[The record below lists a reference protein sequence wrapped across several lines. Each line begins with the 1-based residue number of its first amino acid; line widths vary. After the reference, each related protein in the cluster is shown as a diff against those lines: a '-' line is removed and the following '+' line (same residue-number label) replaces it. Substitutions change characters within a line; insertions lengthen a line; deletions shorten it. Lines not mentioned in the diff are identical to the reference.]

1 MVHFKGNNCF
11 YTPEDLQNLIRAG
24 EIASTCRDLIIK
36 KVKADLSIATLYD
49 YAVNLITHQKDVLL
63 AFPPNISVN
72 AIAAHDTAA
81 IKEERTFRNGDVV
94 KIDIGVNVGE
104 MMCDTART
112 IVVGG
117 QNGDLIEAAE
127 EALQNAIE
135 IIRPNVRPE
144 EIGRVIQH
152 TIRQYRFRPIKNL
165 TGHQITKG
173 KLYAGMIIPNIGKRI
188 GKRPLR
194 RLQAGMILAIEP
206 FSTDG
211 KAGYTKRLSRPLIYS
226 AREKPLS
233 KVGLLLYKLY
243 NSSYFSLRDGVRHL
257 KKRGAKPF
265 NLRQVL
271 ERDHFCSR
279 APLIEASGGM
289 VAQAEHTVLVTTNGC
304 QVLT

>member
-1 MVHFKGNNCF
+1 MVLFKDNNGS
-11 YTPEDLQNLIRAG
+11 YTSEDLQNLIRAG
-24 EIASTCRDLIIK
+24 EVAKYCRDLIIK
-36 KVKADLSIATLYD
+36 KIEVGLSIATLYD
-49 YAVNLITHQKDVLL
+49 YSVNLITHHEDVLL

-81 IKEERTFRNGDVV
+81 IKEERIFCKGDVV

-117 QNGDLIEAAE
+117 QKGDLIEAVE

-135 IIRPNVRPE
+135 IIHANMRPE
-144 EIGRVIQH
+144 EIGKVIQH
-152 TIRQYRFRPIKNL
+152 TIRQYGLKPIRNL

-173 KLYAGMIIPNIGKRI
+173 NLYAGLLIPNIGKRI

-206 FSTDG
+206 FSTNG
-211 KAGYTKRLSRPLIYS
+211 KAGYTRRLSRPLIYS
-226 AREKPLS
+226 AREKPGS

-243 NSSYFSLRDGVRHL
+243 QSSYFSLRDGVRHL

-265 NLRQVL
+265 NLRQTL
-271 ERDHFCSR
+271 ERDHFFGR
-279 APLIEASGGM
+279 APLMEASGGM
-289 VAQAEHTVLVTTNGC
+289 VAQAENTVLVTTNGC
-304 QVLT
+304 KVLT